1 MWTDTHAHLDVFAAE
16 NDLDGVLERAAAAA
30 VSRIVAIGGDPE
42 ANVRAVTIAAERP
55 DRVWAAVA
63 FDRAL
68 ATQPPPLDELR
79 ALARRPEVVAIGET
93 GLDYY
98 HERDTATAQR
108 ALFAAILEIAA
119 ACRKPVVVHSR
130 AAEADTL
137 EMLSEYVRD
146 GRVAAERA
154 GVVHCFT
161 GDWSFARALLD
172 LGFFLGIS
180 GIVTFRNAES
190 LRDIVRRAPEDRLL
204 VETDAP
210 YLAPTPMR
218 GRRNEP
224 AFVRFTGEF
233 VAALRG
239 CEAERFAHS
248 TTGNAYRL
256 LGGSEQ
262 DDQSQTE
269 TGARH

>member
-16 NDLDGVLERAAAAA
+16 NDLDGALERATTAG

-42 ANVRAVTIAAERP
+42 ANVRAAAIAAERP

-68 ATQPPPLDELR
+68 AAQPPPLEKLR
-79 ALARRPEVVAIGET
+79 ALALRPEVVAIGET

-98 HERDTATAQR
+98 HEQETAAAQR
-108 ALFAAILEIAA
+108 ALFGAMLELAAES
-119 ACRKPVVVHSR
+119 RKPAIVHSR
-130 AAEADTL
+130 AADADTL
-137 EMLSEYVRD
+137 ALLAAYVRD
-146 GRVAAERA
+146 RRVSAERA

-161 GDWSFARALLD
+161 GDWPFARALLD

-190 LRDIVRRAPEDRLL
+190 LRDVVRRAPEDRLL

-233 VAALRG
+233 VASLRG

-256 LGGSEQ
+256 FGGSML
-262 DDQSQTE
+262 DDHSQTKA
-269 TGARH
+269 GARN